1 MEYVLNLLEKE
12 KDILIKCLNEWE
24 TKEYPFAK
32 QDRDDKLNQI
42 NTVINLIKK

>member
-24 TKEYPFAK
+24 SKEYPLAK

-42 NTVINLIKK
+42 NAVINIIKK